1 MATFELTDPASGAV
15 FEFDG
20 VAEPTTQEEAQALL
34 SQATGQAT
42 APAAPGAVQ
51 APSGEQPAPAPTGE
65 AVVDPVTGQPRQI
78 AGVAEGGLKAL
89 QTFGEP
95 ALTFATGALIEPIAG
110 LAGLFQSLNPFAEEG
125 AGAKAVESV
134 REAGTFEP
142 RSERGKIGLREVG
155 EFGPVKTFVET
166 LTSLEK
172 GLGDI
177 GFKIAGPA
185 GGAFGATLPTALLE
199 GLGLVSLKK
208 LRLGKADFIQ
218 DGAPTA
224 ELKTALNKAGI
235 KFEDLTPDQ
244 VTELTGAR
252 VGASAEEAARK
263 ARFEE
268 QGIPFTK
275 GDVAQDFNQLSK
287 EQRLLSMVTDEASE
301 PLRQLKFQQSEAFVR
316 NTEQL
321 VDSLGGAQDAGEI
334 LKGALDGRLKLL
346 KKEKGELYRQFAET
360 SPDLQNIPII
370 TDTLVEAIPDKATT
384 RRINRLVP
392 TPAKALDDLLVEFGV
407 DKSAKKVDEFTKAGD
422 DITPLD
428 IGNIDDFR
436 QGINLIERTD
446 QTGAIKNLT
455 GPIKRALDAEANL
468 VDDAARAA
476 GITDE
481 SILAPLKKARETVR
495 QIKTEFSPDALTGK
509 LTKFK
514 RDGVTPVIEA
524 SKAVDKVIGAN
535 VPIEHLERT
544 LASLNKAG
552 KDGKTAIKALQ
563 ASVIFKALDDA
574 LGSPT
579 RKTGG
584 IETVGGNAFDKSLR
598 KFGDDKLN
606 LLFADDPATLKRL
619 KGLQKTAKDITPP
632 SAATP
637 KGSAPIIL
645 DAIKRM
651 ERVPV
656 AAALVKAVKFIVEAG
671 GDERAVA
678 KAMKANPSFRKSA
691 KLIREDFPSLATAL
705 GLGKLSGDVEKE
717 KLGLSLSV
725 AKPGTFNPETGLIE

>member
-20 VAEPTTQEEAQALL
+20 VDEPTTQEEAKALL
-34 SQATGQAT
+34 SQATGQVS
-42 APAAPGAVQ
+42 APAAPA
-51 APSGEQPAPAPTGE
+51 APEAAQEAPAPQGE
-65 AVVDPVTGQPRQI
+65 QVIDPITGQPRQI
-78 AGVAEGGLKAL
+78 AGVGEGGLKAL

-110 LAGLFQSLNPFAEEG
+110 LAGIFQSLNPFAEEG
-125 AGAKAVESV
+125 AGAKAVEAV
-134 REAGTFEP
+134 REAGTFQP

-155 EFGPVKTFVET
+155 EFGPVKAFVET
-166 LTSLEK
+166 LTGLEK
-172 GLGDI
+172 GLGDV

-218 DGAPTA
+218 DGAPTT
-224 ELKTALNKAGI
+224 ELKTALDKAGM
-235 KFEDLTPDQ
+235 KFEDLTPEQ

-252 VGASAEEAARK
+252 VGASAEEAGRK

-268 QGIPFTK
+268 QEIPFTK
-275 GDVAQDFNQLSK
+275 GDVSRDFSQLSK

-301 PLRQLKFQQSEAFVR
+301 PLRQLKFQQSEAFIR
-316 NTEQL
+316 NTERV
-321 VDSLGGAQDAGEI
+321 VDELGGTQDAGEL
-334 LKGALDGRLKLL
+334 LKNALDGRLKLL
-346 KKEKGELYRQFAET
+346 KKEKSDLYREFSET
-360 SPDLQNIPII
+360 SPELQNIPII
-370 TDTLVEAIPDKATT
+370 TDTLLDALPDRATT
-384 RRINRLVP
+384 RRIERSVP
-392 TPAKALDDLLVEFGV
+392 GPGKALDDLMVEFGISK
-407 DKSAKKVDEFTKAGD
+407 DTAKVDAFLKAGD
-422 DITPLD
+422 EITPLD

-436 QGINLIERTD
+436 QGINLIERAD
-446 QTGAIKNLT
+446 QTGAIKVLT
-455 GPIKRALDAEANL
+455 GPVKRALDAEASL

-495 QIKTEFSPDALTGK
+495 QIKTEFSPDDLTGK
-509 LTKFK
+509 LVKFK

-524 SKAVDKVIGAN
+524 SKAVEKLLGPK
-535 VPIEHLERT
+535 VPIENLERT

-563 ASVIFKALDDA
+563 ASVVFKALDDA
-574 LGSPT
+574 LGAPT
-579 RKTGG
+579 RKIGG
-584 IETVGGNAFDKSLR
+584 VETIGSNAFDKSLR
-598 KFGDDKLN
+598 KFGDDRLN
-606 LLFADDPATLKRL
+606 VLFADDPATLKKL

-632 SAATP
+632 SAAVP

-651 ERVPV
+651 ERLPV
-656 AAALVKAVKFIVEAG
+656 AAALVKSVRFIVEAG

-678 KAMKANPSFRKSA
+678 KAMKANPSFRKST
-691 KLIREDFPSLATAL
+691 KLIKEDFPNLAFAL
-705 GLGKLSGDVEKE
+705 GIGGVDETIKTTKP
-717 KLGLSLSV
+717 GLSLSLEEG
-725 AKPGTFNPETGLIE
+725 AE